1 MANHTSLPPE
11 ILMPETFALVA
22 GVRAAYVVEPTGEVV
37 SLSFADAARRLKSGP
52 PPILCHARQT
62 AARLKMDG
70 LRGFDVLELFAF
82 IEPARFCLPTPSGVA
97 QALGLSVPRG
107 HEDEAIS
114 LITSARTLLERLS
127 TRLKSDAQDARQAA
141 RLAHAMNAGGWPWA
155 RPVLAAL
162 GEGDTPHSQVAAR
175 AFRVWEGLPKWEER
189 GGETPPGDAPVS
201 PQEARQRL
209 DALLA
214 GGRAEKR
221 SEQQMFTAGVTAAF
235 DPCDIPGQPRFVLA
249 EAGTG
254 VGKTLG
260 YVAPASVWADKNAGA
275 VWLSTYTR
283 NLQRQL
289 DGEMDR
295 LYPDPDQ
302 KKRYVVVRKGR
313 ENYFCLLNFQE
324 ALGRLQMRPDGA
336 IALGLVARW
345 ASKTRDGDMIG
356 GDFPAW
362 VGSLLGRGL
371 TSELTDTKGE
381 CTYTLCEHFNR
392 CFIEH
397 SKRRAK
403 RAKLVIANHALV
415 MIQTALNAGGGA
427 AAEGGAPTRFV
438 FDEGH
443 HVFDAADSAFA
454 AHLSGQETADLRRW
468 LLGAEEG
475 RRTRSKGLKAR
486 LDDLTADDEK
496 LDHLVQD
503 VRQAAHVLPGPNWRT
518 RLNDAVLESPSSG
531 AAEAF
536 LAFVRQQVY
545 ARDKG
550 ADGGYSLECEAF
562 PPLDGML
569 DVALE
574 LDQALMTLENPIKGL
589 IKRLLNKLDD
599 EAVEL
604 ETSERTRIEALAG
617 SLERR
622 ALLPVQA
629 WRSMLKALRE
639 TPATDTTPEK
649 PSDFVDWMSVERLQ
663 GRDLD
668 VGLNR
673 HWIDPT
679 KPFAAAMSQTAQ
691 GVLITSA
698 TLRDEGE
705 WTSADQRTGAK
716 HMQSPIVYVA
726 QKSPFDYAR
735 QTRILVVTDLNKNS
749 VSQVSAAY
757 RELFL
762 AAGGGG
768 LGLFTAIHRLRA
780 VHERIAPDLDQQG
793 FPLYAQHIDPL
804 DVGTLVDIFKAEP
817 NSCLFGTDAVRDG
830 VDVPGNSLR
839 LIVFDRVPWPR
850 PDILMRARRDHFG
863 GRAYD
868 EMLTRLKLKQA
879 YGRLVRKKDDQGVFV
894 MLDSALP
901 SRIATAFPKDVEIQR
916 VGLKDAIL
924 ETKAFLSDHA

>member
-1 MANHTSLPPE
+1 
-11 ILMPETFALVA
+11 MPETFAIVV
-22 GVRAAYVVEPTGEVV
+22 GVRAAYVVEATGEVV
-37 SLSFADAARRLKSGP
+37 TLSFDEAARRIRSEGMPLV
-52 PPILCHARQT
+52 CHARQT
-62 AARLKMDG
+62 AARLGLDG
-70 LRGFDVLELFAF
+70 FRGFDVLELFAF
-82 IEPARFCLPTPSGVA
+82 VEPARFCLPTPGGVA
-97 QALGLSVPRG
+97 QALSLPFPHG
-107 HEDEAIS
+107 HEDEAAT
-114 LITSARTLLERLS
+114 LITCARTLLEKM
-127 TRLKSDAQDARQAA
+127 TARLKSDAKDARSAA
-141 RLAHAMNAGGWPWA
+141 RLAHAMNAGGWPWG

-162 GEGDTPHSQVAAR
+162 GEGDTPHSKIATR
-175 AFRVWEGLPKWEER
+175 AFRVWDGLAKWEER
-189 GGETPPGDAPVS
+189 GGDVPPGDAPVS
-201 PQEARQRL
+201 PQESRQRL

-214 GGRAEKR
+214 GRR
-221 SEQQMFTAGVTAAF
+221 SENRPQQQQFAAGVTAAF
-235 DPCDIPGQPRFVLA
+235 DPCDVPGQPRFVLA

-260 YVAPASVWADKNAGA
+260 YVAPASVWADKNDGA

-313 ENYFCLLNFQE
+313 ENYFCILNFQE
-324 ALGRLQMRPDGA
+324 ALGRLQLRPDGA

-345 ASKTRDGDMIG
+345 ASATRDGDMIG

-362 VGSLLGRGL
+362 IGSLLGRGL
-371 TSELTDTKGE
+371 TGELTDTKGE
-381 CTYTLCEHFNR
+381 CTYTLCEHYNR

-415 MIQTALNAGGGA
+415 MVQTALNAGGGA

-475 RRTRSKGLKAR
+475 RRSRSRGLKAR

-503 VRQAAHVLPGPNWRT
+503 VRQAAHALPAPNWRT
-518 RLNDAVLESPSSG
+518 RLTDSVGDGQPSG
-531 AAEAF
+531 PAEAF

-550 ADGGYSLECEAF
+550 ADGGYSLECPSN
-562 PPLDGML
+562 PPIDGL
-569 DVALE
+569 ITVSTE
-574 LDQALMTLENPIKGL
+574 LDQALSALERPLQGL
-589 IKRLLNKLDD
+589 IKRLLGKLDD
-599 EAVEL
+599 EAADL
-604 ETSERTRIEALAG
+604 ETSERTRIEGLAG

-629 WRSMLKALRE
+629 WRAMLKSLA
-639 TPATDTTPEK
+639 DGTPE
-649 PSDFVDWMSVERLQ
+649 DFVDWMSVDRIQ

-668 VGLNR
+668 IGLNR
-673 HWIDPT
+673 HWVDPT
-679 KPFAAAMSQTAQ
+679 KPFAVSMADTAQ
-691 GVLITSA
+691 GVLVTSA
-698 TLRDEGE
+698 TLRDEGD
-705 WTSADQRTGAK
+705 WAAADMRTGAR
-716 HMQSPIVYVA
+716 HLESPTVYVA
-726 QKSPFDYAR
+726 QKSPFDYAE

-749 VSQVSAAY
+749 VDQVSAAY

-762 AAGGGG
+762 AAGGGA
-768 LGLFTAIHRLRA
+768 LGLFTAIHRMRT

-804 DVGTLVDIFKAEP
+804 DVGTLVDIFKSESD
-817 NSCLFGTDAVRDG
+817 SCLFGTDAVRDG
-830 VDVPGNSLR
+830 VDVPGHSLR

-850 PDILMRARRDHFG
+850 PDILTRARRDRFG

-879 YGRLVRKKDDQGVFV
+879 YGRLVRKKDDRGVFV
-894 MLDSALP
+894 MLDGALP
-901 SRIATAFPKDVEIQR
+901 SRIATAFPKEVDVQR
-916 VGLKDAIL
+916 VGLKDAIA
-924 ETKAFLSDHA
+924 ETTAFLIENA

>member
-1 MANHTSLPPE
+1 M
-11 ILMPETFALVA
+11 
-22 GVRAAYVVEPTGEVV
+22 
-37 SLSFADAARRLKSGP
+37 
-52 PPILCHARQT
+52 
-62 AARLKMDG
+62 
-70 LRGFDVLELFAF
+70 
-82 IEPARFCLPTPSGVA
+82 
-97 QALGLSVPRG
+97 
-107 HEDEAIS
+107 
-114 LITSARTLLERLS
+114 
-127 TRLKSDAQDARQAA
+127 
-141 RLAHAMNAGGWPWA
+141 
-155 RPVLAAL
+155 
-162 GEGDTPHSQVAAR
+162 
-175 AFRVWEGLPKWEER
+175 
-189 GGETPPGDAPVS
+189 
-201 PQEARQRL
+201 
-209 DALLA
+209 
-214 GGRAEKR
+214 
-221 SEQQMFTAGVTAAF
+221 TAAF
-235 DPCDIPGQPRFVLA
+235 DPCDVPGQPRFVLG

-302 KKRYVVVRKGR
+302 KKRFVVVRKGR
-313 ENYFCLLNFQE
+313 ENYFCILNFQE
-324 ALGRLQMRPDGA
+324 ALGRMQLRPEGA

-345 ASKTRDGDMIG
+345 ASATRDGDMVG

-362 VGSLLGRGL
+362 IGSLLGRGL
-371 TSELTDTKGE
+371 TGELTDTKGE
-381 CTYTLCEHFNR
+381 CTYTLCEHYNR

-475 RRTRSKGLKAR
+475 RRSRSRGLKAR

-496 LDHLVQD
+496 IDHLVQD
-503 VRQAAHVLPGPNWRT
+503 VRQAATQLPGPNWRT
-518 RLNDAVLESPSSG
+518 RLTDGEVDGLSSG
-531 AAEAF
+531 PAEAF

-550 ADGGYSLECEAF
+550 ADGSYSLECPSD
-562 PPLDGML
+562 PPIDGL
-569 DVALE
+569 IGVSLE
-574 LDQALMTLENPIKGL
+574 LDQALMNLEHPLQGL
-589 IKRLLNKLDD
+589 IKRLLGKLDD
-599 EAVEL
+599 EAAEL
-604 ETSERTRIEALAG
+604 ETSERTRIEGLAA

-629 WRSMLKALRE
+629 WRSMIKSLQ
-639 TPATDTTPEK
+639 DGTPE
-649 PSDFVDWMSVERLQ
+649 DFVDWMSVDRMQ

-668 VGLNR
+668 IGLNR
-673 HWIDPT
+673 HWLDPT
-679 KPFAAAMSQTAQ
+679 KPFAASMAQSSQ

-698 TLRDEGE
+698 TLRDDGDWQAAE
-705 WTSADQRTGAK
+705 DRTGAK
-716 HMQSPIVYVA
+716 HLESPTVYVA
-726 QKSPFDYAR
+726 QKSPFDYAE

-762 AAGGGG
+762 AAGGGA
-768 LGLFTAIHRLRA
+768 LGLFTAIHRLRT
-780 VHERIAPDLDQQG
+780 VYERIAPDLDQQG

-804 DVGTLVDIFKAEP
+804 DVGTLVDIFKAETDA
-817 NSCLFGTDAVRDG
+817 CLFGTDAVRDG
-830 VDVPGNSLR
+830 VDVPGDSLR

-879 YGRLVRKKDDQGVFV
+879 YGRLVRKKDDRGVFV
-894 MLDSALP
+894 MLDGALP
-901 SRIATAFPKDVEIQR
+901 TRIAATFPKDVEIQR
-916 VGLKDAIL
+916 IGLKDAIAQ
-924 ETKAFLSDHA
+924 TSTFLSEKS

>member
-1 MANHTSLPPE
+1 
-11 ILMPETFALVA
+11 MPDTFALVA
-22 GVRAAYVVEPTGEVV
+22 GVRAAYVVDADGEMLA
-37 SLSFADAARRLKSGP
+37 LSFDDAVRRIRTDGMPLV
-52 PPILCHARQT
+52 CHARQT
-62 AARLKMDG
+62 ATRLG
-70 LRGFDVLELFAF
+70 CEAFRSFDLLELFAF
-82 IEPARFCLPTPSGVA
+82 VESARFCLPTPSGLA
-97 QALGLSVPRG
+97 QALGLAIPAS
-107 HEDEAIS
+107 HEDEAMVLIS
-114 LITSARTLLERLS
+114 CAQTLLQRLS
-127 TRLKSDAQDARQAA
+127 EQRPDQDRRTAA
-141 RLAHAMNAGGWPWA
+141 RLAHAMNAGGWPWG

-189 GGETPPGDAPVS
+189 GGEVPPGDAPVS

-214 GGRAEKR
+214 GGR
-221 SEQQMFTAGVTAAF
+221 SENRPQQQKFTAGVTAAF
-235 DPCDIPGQPRFVLA
+235 DPCDVPGQPRFVLA

-289 DGEMDR
+289 DGELDR

-302 KKRYVVVRKGR
+302 KKRHVVVRKGR
-313 ENYFCLLNFQE
+313 ENYFCILNFQE
-324 ALGRLQMRPDGA
+324 ALGRLQLRPDGA

-345 ASKTRDGDMIG
+345 VTATRDGDMVG

-362 VGSLLGRGL
+362 IGSLLGRGL

-381 CTYTLCEHFNR
+381 CTYTLCEHYNR

-415 MIQTALNAGGGA
+415 MVQAALNAGGGA
-427 AAEGGAPTRFV
+427 AAEGGVPTRFV

-475 RRTRSKGLKAR
+475 RRSRSRGLKAR

-503 VRQAAHVLPGPNWRT
+503 VRQAATRLPGPNWRA
-518 RLNDAVLESPSSG
+518 RLVDGGGGGVSSG
-531 AAEAF
+531 PAEAF

-550 ADGGYSLECEAF
+550 AAGAYSLECPSD
-562 PPLDGML
+562 PPVDGLL
-569 DVALE
+569 DVAHELDRALQNLE
-574 LDQALMTLENPIKGL
+574 LPLKGL
-589 IKRLLNKLDD
+589 IKRLLGKLDD

-604 ETSERTRIEALAG
+604 ETSERTRIEGLAG

-629 WRSMLKALRE
+629 WRSMIKSLQ
-639 TPATDTTPEK
+639 DGTPE
-649 PSDFVDWMSVERLQ
+649 DFVDWMSVERIQ
-663 GRDLD
+663 GRDID

-673 HWIDPT
+673 HWVDPT
-679 KPFAAAMSQTAQ
+679 KPFAASLVETAQ
-691 GVLITSA
+691 GVLVTSA
-698 TLRDEGE
+698 TLRDNVGRGGE
-705 WTSADQRTGAK
+705 WDAADARTGAN
-716 HMQSPIVYVA
+716 HLDSPTVYVA
-726 QKSPFDYAR
+726 QKSPFDYAE
-735 QTRILVVTDLNKNS
+735 QTRIFVVTDVNKNS

-757 RELFL
+757 RELFM
-762 AAGGGG
+762 AARGGA
-768 LGLFTAIHRLRA
+768 LGLFTAIHRLRT
-780 VHERIAPDLDQQG
+780 VYEQIAPTLDQQG
-793 FPLYAQHIDPL
+793 MALYAQHIDPL
-804 DVGTLVDIFKAEP
+804 DVGTLVDIFKSERNA
-817 NSCLFGTDAVRDG
+817 SLLGTDAVRDG
-830 VDVPGNSLR
+830 VDVPGDSLR

-879 YGRLVRKKDDQGVFV
+879 YGRLVRKADDRGVFV
-894 MLDSALP
+894 MLDGALP
-901 SRIATAFPKDVEIQR
+901 TRIATAFPGEVEVQR
-916 VGLKDAIL
+916 IGLKDAISQ
-924 ETKAFLSDHA
+924 TATFLSETS

>member
-1 MANHTSLPPE
+1 
-11 ILMPETFALVA
+11 MPETFAIVV
-22 GVRAAYVVEPTGEVV
+22 GVRGAYVVEPTGEVV
-37 SLSFADAARRLKSGP
+37 TMSFADAARRIKSEGMP
-52 PPILCHARQT
+52 LVCHARQT
-62 AARLKMDG
+62 AARLGIDG
-70 LRGFDVLELFAF
+70 FRGFDLLELFAF
-82 IEPARFCLPTPSGVA
+82 VEPARFCLPTPGGLA
-97 QALGLSVPRG
+97 QALGLAIPRG
-107 HEDEAIS
+107 HEDEAAG
-114 LITSARTLLERLS
+114 LITAAHTLLEKMS
-127 TRLKSDAQDARQAA
+127 ARLKSDPSDARAAA
-141 RLAHAMNAGGWPWA
+141 RLAHAMHAGSWPWA

-162 GEGDTPHSQVAAR
+162 GEGETPHSKIATR
-175 AFRVWEGLPKWEER
+175 AFRVWDGLPKWEER
-189 GGETPPGDAPVS
+189 GGEAPPGDAPVT

-214 GGRAEKR
+214 GGRSENRK
-221 SEQQMFTAGVTAAF
+221 EQQQFTAGVTAAF
-235 DPCDIPGQPRFVLA
+235 DPCDVPGQPRFVLA

-295 LYPDPDQ
+295 LYPDTDQ
-302 KKRYVVVRKGR
+302 KKRFVVVRKGR
-313 ENYFCLLNFQE
+313 ENYFCILNFQE
-324 ALGRLQMRPDGA
+324 ALGRLQLRPEGA

-345 ASKTRDGDMIG
+345 AGATRDGDMVG

-362 VGSLLGRGL
+362 IGSLLGRGV
-371 TSELTDTKGE
+371 TQELTDTKGE
-381 CTYTLCEHFNR
+381 CTYTLCEHYNR

-415 MIQTALNAGGGA
+415 MVQTMLDARGGA

-475 RRTRSKGLKAR
+475 RRSRSRGLKAR

-503 VRQAAHVLPGPNWRT
+503 VRQAAHALPAPNWRT
-518 RLNDAVLESPSSG
+518 RLVDGVAEGASSG
-531 AAEAF
+531 PAEAF
-536 LAFVRQQVY
+536 LSFVRQQVY

-550 ADGGYSLECEAF
+550 ADGAYSLECPAD
-562 PPLDGML
+562 PPIDGL
-569 DVALE
+569 LGVALE
-574 LDQALMTLENPIKGL
+574 LDQALLALESPIKGL
-589 IKRLLNKLDD
+589 IKRLLNKLND
-599 EAVEL
+599 EAAEL
-604 ETSERTRIEALAG
+604 ETSERTRIEGLAG
-617 SLERR
+617 SLESR

-629 WRSMLKALRE
+629 WRAMLKALQDG
-639 TPATDTTPEK
+639 TPN
-649 PSDFVDWMSVERLQ
+649 DFVDWMSVDRIQ

-673 HWIDPT
+673 HWVDPT
-679 KPFAAAMSQTAQ
+679 KPFAASVALTAQ
-691 GVLITSA
+691 GVLVTSA

-705 WTSADQRTGAK
+705 WPAAETRTGAK
-716 HMQSPIVYVA
+716 HLESPTVYVA

-735 QTRILVVTDLNKNS
+735 QTRILVVTDVNKNS
-749 VSQVSAAY
+749 ADQVSAAY

-780 VHERIAPDLDQQG
+780 VYDRIAPELDQQG

-804 DVGTLVDIFKAEP
+804 DVGTLVDIFKAERDA
-817 NSCLFGTDAVRDG
+817 CLFGTDAVRDG
-830 VDVPGNSLR
+830 VDVPGDSLR

-850 PDILMRARRDHFG
+850 PDILMRARRDAFG

-879 YGRLVRKKDDQGVFV
+879 YGRLVRKKDDRGVFV
-894 MLDSALP
+894 MLDGALP
-901 SRIATAFPKDVEIQR
+901 SRIATAFPKDVEVQR

-924 ETKAFLSDHA
+924 ETQAFLSEMS

>member
-1 MANHTSLPPE
+1 
-11 ILMPETFALVA
+11 MPETFALVA

-37 SLSFADAARRLKSGP
+37 TLSFEDAARRVRSEGMPLV
-52 PPILCHARQT
+52 CHARQT
-62 AARLKMDG
+62 AARLGLDG

-82 IEPARFCLPTPSGVA
+82 VEPARFCLPTPGGVA
-97 QALGLSVPRG
+97 QALGLPVPHG
-107 HEDEAIS
+107 HEDEAMGLIGVARS
-114 LITSARTLLERLS
+114 LLQRLA
-127 TRLKSDAQDARQAA
+127 TRRVGDAKDARSAA
-141 RLAHAMNAGGWPWA
+141 RLAHAMNAGGWPWG

-162 GEGDTPHSQVAAR
+162 GEGETPHSQVAAR

-214 GGRAEKR
+214 GGGAENR
-221 SEQQMFTAGVTAAF
+221 IEQQQFTAGVTAAF
-235 DPCDIPGQPRFVLA
+235 DPCDVPGQPRFVLA

-295 LYPDPDQ
+295 LYPDPQQ

-313 ENYFCLLNFQE
+313 ENYFCILNFQE
-324 ALGRLQMRPDGA
+324 ALGRLQMRPEGA
-336 IALGLVARW
+336 ISLGLVARW
-345 ASKTRDGDMIG
+345 ASATRDGDMVG

-362 VGSLLGRGL
+362 IGSLLGRGL
-371 TSELTDTKGE
+371 TQELTDTKGE

-475 RRTRSKGLKAR
+475 RRSRSRGLKAR

-503 VRQAAHVLPGPNWRT
+503 VRQHATSLPGPNWRT
-518 RLNDAVLESPSSG
+518 RLTEGQADGQPDGQSSG
-531 AAEAF
+531 PTEAF

-550 ADGGYSLECEAF
+550 AEGSYSLECLSD
-562 PPLDGML
+562 PPIDGL
-569 DVALE
+569 IAVSVE
-574 LDQALMTLENPIKGL
+574 LDQALLALEFPLKGL
-589 IKRLLNKLDD
+589 IKRLLGKLDD

-604 ETSERTRIEALAG
+604 ETSERTRIEGLAG

-629 WRSMLKALRE
+629 WRAMLKTLQEGSLDDASE
-639 TPATDTTPEK
+639 TAQ
-649 PSDFVDWMSVERLQ
+649 SDFIDWMSVDRMQ

-668 VGLNR
+668 IGLNR
-673 HWIDPT
+673 HWVDPT
-679 KPFAAAMSQTAQ
+679 KPFAACMAGSAQ
-691 GVLITSA
+691 GVLVTSA
-698 TLRDEGE
+698 TLRDDGNWDAAE
-705 WTSADQRTGAK
+705 ARTGAK
-716 HMQSPIVYVA
+716 HLESPTVYVA
-726 QKSPFDYAR
+726 QKSPFDYAK
-735 QTRILVVTDLNKNS
+735 QTRILVVSDLNKNS

-762 AAGGGG
+762 AAGGGA
-768 LGLFTAIHRLRA
+768 LGLFTAIHRLRT
-780 VHERIAPDLDQQG
+780 VYERIAPELDAQG

-804 DVGTLVDIFKAEP
+804 DVGTLVDIFKAETD
-817 NSCLFGTDAVRDG
+817 SCLFGTDAVRDG
-830 VDVPGNSLR
+830 VDVPGDSLR

-850 PDILMRARRDHFG
+850 PDILTRARRDRFG

-868 EMLTRLKLKQA
+868 EMLVRLKLKQA
-879 YGRLVRKKDDQGVFV
+879 YGRLVRKKDDRGVFV
-894 MLDSALP
+894 MLDGALP
-901 SRIATAFPKDVEIQR
+901 SRIAAAFPKDVKIQR
-916 VGLKDAIL
+916 VGLKDAIAQ
-924 ETKAFLSDHA
+924 TSTFLSERP